1 MTSQQQEMIEYTAQE
16 VIGYLIEDSSETMEQ
31 AMDEFYMSRTFQQ
44 LNDPATGLYLEGSPY
59 IYEMYKREMGA

>member
-16 VIGYLIEDSSETMEQ
+16 VIGYLIEDRGVTMDQ

-44 LNDPATGLYLEGSPY
+44 LNDTATGLYLEGSPY
-59 IYEMYKREMGA
+59 IYEMYNREISA